1 MSVCQCF
8 STLVYIAF
16 KNVLNATTEV
26 WVLVYWP
33 EEDSTTVAVTV
44 DHLVD
49 GEGCEVGS
57 DCVIRNLPGHTGK
70 VGALS
75 MFVPVCVI

>member
-1 MSVCQCF
+1 M
-8 STLVYIAF
+8 
-16 KNVLNATTEV
+16 
-26 WVLVYWP
+26 
-33 EEDSTTVAVTV
+33 TV

-70 VGALS
+70 VGALG
-75 MFVPVCVI
+75 MFVHVCVM